1 MENNKAQRKGNK
13 MRLTIDKFE
22 VEIKAKGVYGDR
34 FNKKDTIA
42 LLNKISLLA
51 VRAADY
57 YSGTKYEALQDEAE
71 SISAEIYNFL
81 DSIGAYNN

>member
-1 MENNKAQRKGNK
+1 MK
-13 MRLTIDKFE
+13 LTIDKFE
-22 VEIKAKGVYGDR
+22 VEIKAKGVFGDR

-51 VRAADY
+51 SRAADY
-57 YSGTKYEALQDEAE
+57 YTETKFDALQSEAE
-71 SISAEIYNFL
+71 NIGEEIYSFL